1 MDSDVFSSVRYNQHG
16 DDLGYGYPHTLRVV
30 LDLKG
35 GASYAK
41 NITVEAGSSGV
52 RITATPSASP
62 SYPPLTPTSTPSYWM
77 PATTGKRWARYIRMP
92 TGWTSMRRISPCPW
106 STSCGTSF

>member
-1 MDSDVFSSVRYNQHG
+1 MFSGALEGEAALPVDSDVFSSVRYNQHG

-52 RITATPSASP
+52 RITATPSVSP
-62 SYPPLTPTSTPSYWM
+62 RAAPH
-77 PATTGKRWARYIRMP
+77 
-92 TGWTSMRRISPCPW
+92 
-106 STSCGTSF
+106 